1 MLKKI
6 FTNDTA
12 FRTATLFCVIANIAL
27 AFLIFFPAME
37 DYTSISYSL
46 QCCIEAVY
54 AFFLY
59 QSYIHHDKNVMKGLL
74 GSFVTI
80 NLFVSVAYL
89 DLTLDIIDL
98 VISIIVIILSA
109 ILAANHFLI
118 NWYHQAS
125 PKKVKLNQAIAM
137 ILICINGISWF
148 ILPTMTYQYAS
159 NMILD
164 IFTYSGKMLMIIY
177 IESKLDEFRLDREA
191 AGWTEESGYPENY
204 VHQKDRH

>member
-80 NLFVSVAYL
+80 NLFFSVAYL

-98 VISIIVIILSA
+98 VISIIVIILSNK
-109 ILAANHFLI
+109 LTTDSQRKLVL
-118 NWYHQAS
+118 S
-125 PKKVKLNQAIAM
+125 PITPNTMAAIAS
-137 ILICINGISWF
+137 GI
-148 ILPTMTYQYAS
+148 PNVQ
-159 NMILD
+159 
-164 IFTYSGKMLMIIY
+164 
-177 IESKLDEFRLDREA
+177 
-191 AGWTEESGYPENY
+191 
-204 VHQKDRH
+204 